1 LIIDDMLQA
10 VDRVRIMG
18 ILNVTPDS
26 FSDGGRFVTPES
38 VLAQATAMVDAGADI
53 IDVGGESTRP
63 FAEPVSIAEELRRV
77 IDAIIAIRKHHTIPI
92 SIDTTKAV
100 VAREALAAGADIIND
115 ISALRFDPEMI
126 GVVRAT
132 DVPVIIMHMKGT
144 PRNMQR
150 NPVYEDVV
158 TEIIAFLDERLR
170 WAEEMGVERKRFIID
185 PGIGF
190 GKTVTHNL
198 LIIKRLQEFTSLGCP
213 LLLGHSRKSFIGTVL
228 GQEVD
233 DREIGTAAVSV
244 LGALN
249 GAAILRVHDVATTV
263 QAVRMAEAVMAA
275 DVSN

>member
-1 LIIDDMLQA
+1 MLQA

-26 FSDGGRFVTPES
+26 FSDGGRFVTQES
-38 VLAQATAMVDAGADI
+38 VLAQAAAMVEAGADI

-63 FAEPVSIAEELRRV
+63 FAESVSVDEELGRV
-77 IDAIIAIRKHHTIPI
+77 VDAIVAIRKYHTIPI

-126 GVVRAT
+126 ALLRAT

-144 PRNMQR
+144 PRNMQK

-158 TEIIAFLDERLR
+158 AEIISFLEERLQ
-170 WAEEMGVERKRFIID
+170 WAENMGVERERFIVD

-190 GKTVTHNL
+190 GKTVSHNL
-198 LIIKRLQEFTSLGCP
+198 QIIKRLREFASLGCP
-213 LLLGHSRKSFIGTVL
+213 LLVGHSRKSFIGTVL
-228 GQEVD
+228 GREVD

-244 LGALN
+244 LAAQN
-249 GAAILRVHDVATTV
+249 GAAILRVHDVAKTV

-275 DVSN
+275 GKRS

>member
-1 LIIDDMLQA
+1 MVQA

-26 FSDGGRFVTPES
+26 FSDGGRFVAKES
-38 VLAQATAMVDAGADI
+38 VITQAAAMVEAGADI

-63 FAEPVSIAEELRRV
+63 FAEPVSVAEELDRV
-77 IDAIIAIRKHHTIPI
+77 IGAIVAIRKYHTIPI

-126 GVVRAT
+126 ALVRAT
-132 DVPVIIMHMKGT
+132 EVPVIIMHMKGT
-144 PRNMQR
+144 PRDMQK
-150 NPVYEDVV
+150 NPVYDDVV
-158 TEIIAFLDERLR
+158 AEVASFLDERLQ
-170 WAEEMGVERKRFIID
+170 WAEKMGVARERFIVD

-198 LIIKRLQEFTSLGCP
+198 LIIKRLREFTSLGCP
-213 LLLGHSRKSFIGTVL
+213 LLVGHSRKAFIGTVL
-228 GQEVD
+228 GREVD

-244 LGALN
+244 LAMLN
-249 GAAILRVHDVATTV
+249 GAAILRVHDVAKTV

-275 DVSN
+275 GKRS

>member
-1 LIIDDMLQA
+1 MVQA

-26 FSDGGRFVTPES
+26 FSDGGRFVAKES
-38 VLAQATAMVDAGADI
+38 VIAQAVAMVEAGADI

-63 FAEPVSIAEELRRV
+63 FAEPVSVAEELDRV
-77 IDAIIAIRKHHTIPI
+77 IGAIVAIRKYHTIPI

-126 GVVRAT
+126 ALVHAT
-132 DVPVIIMHMKGT
+132 EVPVIIMHMKGT
-144 PRNMQR
+144 PRDMQK
-150 NPVYEDVV
+150 NPVYDDVV
-158 TEIIAFLDERLR
+158 AEVASFLDERLQ
-170 WAEEMGVERKRFIID
+170 WAEKMGVARERFIVD

-198 LIIKRLQEFTSLGCP
+198 LIIKRLREFTSLGCP
-213 LLLGHSRKSFIGTVL
+213 LLVGHSRKAFIGTVL
-228 GQEVD
+228 GREVD

-244 LGALN
+244 LAMLN
-249 GAAILRVHDVATTV
+249 RAAILRVHDVAKTI

-275 DVSN
+275 GKRS

>member
-1 LIIDDMLQA
+1 MVQA
-10 VDRVRIMG
+10 AERVRIMG
-18 ILNVTPDS
+18 IINVTPDS
-26 FSDGGRFVTPES
+26 FSDGGRFVTPEPI
-38 VLAQATAMVDAGADI
+38 LAQAAAMVDAGADI

-63 FAEPVSIAEELRRV
+63 FAEPVSIDEELRRI
-77 IDAIIAIRKHHTIPI
+77 IDAIVAIRKYHTIPI

-115 ISALRFDPEMI
+115 ISALSFDPEMI
-126 GVVRAT
+126 DLVRAT

-144 PRNMQR
+144 PRNMQK

-158 TEIIAFLDERLR
+158 TEIIAFLEERLL
-170 WAEEMGVERKRFIID
+170 WAESLGVARERFVVD

-198 LIIKRLQEFTSLGCP
+198 QIIKRLREFASLGCP

-228 GQEVD
+228 GREVD
-233 DREIGTAAVSV
+233 DREIGTAAISV

-249 GAAILRVHDVATTV
+249 GAAILRVHDVAKTV
-263 QAVRMAEAVMAA
+263 QAVRMTEAVMAA
-275 DVSN
+275 DDTN